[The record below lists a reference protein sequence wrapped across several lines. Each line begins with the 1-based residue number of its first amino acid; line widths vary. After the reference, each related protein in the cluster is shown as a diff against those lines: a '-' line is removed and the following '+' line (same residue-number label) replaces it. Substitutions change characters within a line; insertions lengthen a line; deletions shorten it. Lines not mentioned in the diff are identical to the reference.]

1 MDFPITQ
8 DQRYHLLPTGDPDAR
23 RAGGGPALMPP
34 TDRLLPTR
42 QTWVPWNSGV
52 SNPWPAPRLWALP
65 VRADLPH
72 MCQDHSCRLT
82 GTRET
87 EKEPIL
93 LRKQAEK
100 PHPMVRGHITG
111 LTTRPFGLSQTHD
124 QVSAVS
130 QDGQVPSGTSS
141 TLTLCPGSGSPH
153 THLQGANPNC
163 ITWGRFQTSGRASV
177 LLHQVPTDPASFTKV
192 GRAPGSGPAVG
203 IPTGHVASV
212 GLMVPVWEARA
223 QPPPDR
229 DRSSCAW
236 SAVQCRGICLGRAG
250 CP

>member
-1 MDFPITQ
+1 
-8 DQRYHLLPTGDPDAR
+8 
-23 RAGGGPALMPP
+23 
-34 TDRLLPTR
+34 
-42 QTWVPWNSGV
+42 
-52 SNPWPAPRLWALP
+52 
-65 VRADLPH
+65 

-100 PHPMVRGHITG
+100 PHPVVQGHTTG
-111 LTTRPFGLSQTHD
+111 LTTRPFGLSDTRP
-124 QVSAVS
+124 
-130 QDGQVPSGTSS
+130 GICCVPGWPGTFRYRIYLDPPS
-141 TLTLCPGSGSPH
+141 
-153 THLQGANPNC
+153 THLQGADPNWG
-163 ITWGRFQTSGRASV
+163 ITWGRFQTSGRAC
-177 LLHQVPTDPASFTKV
+177 LTTPGPDTDPASFTKV
-192 GRAPGSGPAVG
+192 GRAPRSGPAVG

-223 QPPPDR
+223 QPPPDG
-229 DRSSCAW
+229 DKSSCAW